1 MNEFFEILIFTFR
14 WNTEAVDIKVQS
26 NKINN
31 IYESENG
38 KSFEVTVNENV
49 RITNKLHFQVNINK
63 WIDIKYI
70 IFYINTTQSKMI

>member
-49 RITNKLHFQVNINK
+49 RITNQLHFQVNINK